1 MPIRQ
6 YARFFGPAELD
17 ALTAA
22 FAHTWQELSSSGIDL
37 SSEDKV
43 AQVKMKLAQRIL
55 VSATAGGVRDV
66 ETLKQQA
73 LRSLAGSVRPGGEQ
87 TRASEAA

>member
-1 MPIRQ
+1 MPFRQ
-6 YARFFGPAELD
+6 YAPFFGPAELD

-22 FAHTWQELSSSGIDL
+22 FECTWLELSSSGIDL

-43 AQVKMKLAQRIL
+43 AQLKRKLAQRIL

-66 ETLKQQA
+66 KTLKQQA
-73 LRSLAGSVRPGGEQ
+73 LRSLAGNVGPGGEQ
-87 TRASEAA
+87 THASEAA